1 MSLLTEKI
9 EQKVGSMAATK
20 ITRELRRVLK
30 PAADKDGFLSSKALA
45 EMLRRTWLVGVE
57 RESLEAFADQLTA
70 QQKHGKLSI
79 DTFALCVARA
89 ATGNPVVTPPKAK
102 QVEVRTPEDNGLYV
116 DPLQGANVAPPTDAS
131 SSKLRSLLADELRRV
146 ERDRIGEM
154 AHANEVDAAARS
166 LLKRRCRALC
176 ERGSK
181 QTQRRLPLA
190 QWCVALRGLAI
201 AVGLP
206 PPSDQD
212 LAELWR
218 DCDRGDFVA
227 FGREMFSSEDDD
239 HVACLPSRPSTA
251 SHRLP
256 SSSTP
261 TTGRLRYL
269 T

>member
-1 MSLLTEKI
+1 MKPPPTD
-9 EQKVGSMAATK
+9 GS
-20 ITRELRRVLK
+20 
-30 PAADKDGFLSSKALA
+30 PKALA
-45 EMLRRTWLVGVE
+45 DAAADPLVGVE
-57 RESLEAFADQLTA
+57 RESSRPSPSSSRPSRSTA
-70 QQKHGKLSI
+70 SCPSTLC
-79 DTFALCVARA
+79 ALCGRA

-131 SSKLRSLLADELRRV
+131 SSKLRSLLAEELRRV

-190 QWCVALRGLAI
+190 QWCVALRGLSI

-227 FGREMFSSEDDD
+227 FGRDMFSSDDD
-239 HVACLPSRPSTA
+239 DRRLPARGRRHR
-251 SHRLP
+251 HRLP